1 MDPSSDMSGFFPC
14 TVLSRT
20 AADREREAPIRHRVR
35 LDDPRCT
42 CGAPREECVRQRM
55 RAMWGT

>member
-1 MDPSSDMSGFFPC
+1 MDPSSDMSGFFPPIIPPG
-14 TVLSRT
+14 TL
-20 AADREREAPIRHRVR
+20 AQRERETPIRHRVR

-42 CGAPREECVRQRM
+42 CGAPRKECVRRRM